1 MRDFSVWHEGG
12 EPGSIRRGGASV
24 IRDPGCRTDARRSLL
39 FNRSS
44 SSKTQ
49 TERHPGFVKILQRPG
64 RFLTIAE
71 TLSEKK
77 WKKTCFHPRRFQG
90 YFLGGHNAKRVPI
103 PWQFSANRASRPI
116 ASH

>member
-71 TLSEKK
+71 TLSIPIG
-77 WKKTCFHPRRFQG
+77 TVMSRLSCARRTLRDH
-90 YFLGGHNAKRVPI
+90 LGRTM
-103 PWQFSANRASRPI
+103 PWDEAVVKVAREINYGL
-116 ASH
+116 